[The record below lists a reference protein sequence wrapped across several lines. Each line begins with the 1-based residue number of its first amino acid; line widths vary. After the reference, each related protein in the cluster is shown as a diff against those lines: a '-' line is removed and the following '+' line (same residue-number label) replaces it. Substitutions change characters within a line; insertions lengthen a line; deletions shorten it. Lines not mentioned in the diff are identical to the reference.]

1 MTQSTRAKAAAEEM
15 QTPIDPATVVGWG
28 IDADVENDPTW
39 PMRDRSR
46 DDGPGMNWERPPL
59 QQSDVEILQS
69 VEHER
74 RPAAFGTSTPPRG
87 LSGSI
92 RRRAFAFSESQWGHW
107 LLLMLADRID
117 SVEGLVDDVTR
128 RRVPNPLVETGMVKA
143 SRSRESAVLTIAAA
157 GFGLVAATWLVR
169 RAWD

>member
-1 MTQSTRAKAAAEEM
+1 MTQSTRAKAAAEET

-28 IDADVENDPTW
+28 VDADIENDPTW
-39 PMRDRSR
+39 PMRDRSK
-46 DDGPGMNWERPPL
+46 DDGPGMNWDRPPL
-59 QQSDVEILQS
+59 QQSEVEILQS

-92 RRRAFAFSESQWGHW
+92 RRQAFAFSESQWGHW

-117 SVEGLVDDVTR
+117 SVEGLVDDVR
-128 RRVPNPLVETGMVKA
+128 RGRVPNPLVEMGMVKA
-143 SRSRESAVLTIAAA
+143 SRSRESAVLTVAAV
-157 GFGLVAATWLVR
+157 GLGLVAVTWLVR
-169 RAWD
+169 RAGD